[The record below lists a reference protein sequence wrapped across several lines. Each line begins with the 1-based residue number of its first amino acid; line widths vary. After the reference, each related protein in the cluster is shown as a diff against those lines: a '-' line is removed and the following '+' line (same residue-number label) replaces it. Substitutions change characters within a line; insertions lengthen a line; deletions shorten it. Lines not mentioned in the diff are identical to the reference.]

1 MCFCLPQESR
11 TRTPFHQLNMQSDNH
26 LLAAVLIRGKLSVPS
41 DLEADLPLDKDLSG
55 NNPAQVPAAVQHPAS
70 ESQVAIFQNDPVSNS
85 KYLLLSIDQWSRLID
100 LGFFVKNF
108 YTRKQR
114 SNVTT

>member
-1 MCFCLPQESR
+1 ME
-11 TRTPFHQLNMQSDNH
+11 SDNQ
-26 LLAAVLIRGKLSVPS
+26 LLAAVLIRGKLSVPC
-41 DLEADLPLDKDLSG
+41 DLEADLPLEKDLSG
-55 NNPAQVPAAVQHPAS
+55 DNPAQMPVAVQHPAS
-70 ESQVAIFQNDPVSNS
+70 ESQVAIFQNDPVSDS

-100 LGFFVKNF
+100 LGFFVKSF

>member
-1 MCFCLPQESR
+1 MIIQCESCSR
-11 TRTPFHQLNMQSDNH
+11 KFVVKDMDIPSEGRVVQCGYCSVTWHQM
-26 LLAAVLIRGKLSVPS
+26 
-41 DLEADLPLDKDLSG
+41 
-55 NNPAQVPAAVQHPAS
+55 PAAVQHPAS